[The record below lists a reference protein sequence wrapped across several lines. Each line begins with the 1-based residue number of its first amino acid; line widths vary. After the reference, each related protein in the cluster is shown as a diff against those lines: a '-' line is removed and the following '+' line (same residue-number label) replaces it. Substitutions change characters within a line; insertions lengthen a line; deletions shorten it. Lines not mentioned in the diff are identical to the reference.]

1 MVVGSAGVVVV
12 VECRIVVVILV
23 VEYGI
28 VVAILV
34 VASWIVS
41 IQTTI
46 QLKRKGT
53 SWYQDDDAIALHKQ
67 VSYLNLFASRV
78 SEHVCTLS
86 LCMSC
91 SIGLWVEIAKLK
103 IAKAEKIVG

>member
-34 VASWIVS
+34 VAS
-41 IQTTI
+41 
-46 QLKRKGT
+46 
-53 SWYQDDDAIALHKQ
+53 
-67 VSYLNLFASRV
+67 
-78 SEHVCTLS
+78 
-86 LCMSC
+86 
-91 SIGLWVEIAKLK
+91 
-103 IAKAEKIVG
+103 